1 MSSTSDLQGWI
12 LVGISSC
19 ACVLGGMSLQSCCQ
33 VMNDRGRERRFWSF
47 HLASIVF
54 IDKLWSKT
62 HESILENSSFLAGS
76 MSLASGVLLFSS
88 LSILL
93 PASQK
98 KLDSTTLSFVCFFGG
113 ALFTAILSKVIHWCT
128 PDAVHA
134 CGGPPSPLDN
144 NHADEER
151 ASPTSSHDSGRGS
164 SQDGGNEE
172 DYSEEYC
179 VLNHHS
185 KHRYQNS
192 YGAVPF
198 REAHFRIHPSIQPQQ
213 EHHQHHHRHPSRHHH
228 GQERGD
234 HQADDKD
241 TRDWLRIGI
250 QTAIAIGVHKF
261 PGKYR
266 PSRISLLITRT
277 HDPFKVCMH

>member
-1 MSSTSDLQGWI
+1 
-12 LVGISSC
+12 
-19 ACVLGGMSLQSCCQ
+19 
-33 VMNDRGRERRFWSF
+33 
-47 HLASIVF
+47 
-54 IDKLWSKT
+54 
-62 HESILENSSFLAGS
+62 

-172 DYSEEYC
+172 DCSEEYC
-179 VLNHHS
+179 ILNHHS

>member
-19 ACVLGGMSLQSCCQ
+19 ACVLGGMSLQSCGQ